1 MFDHILLYNKTPLLK
16 DKSSQIL
23 TQSSFIYY
31 FFKMLLVSCKWAAL
45 NLIVIVPLGVSE
57 PPEWNM
63 CDIFGKDDS
72 APYVT
77 ILFCIVLL

>member
-1 MFDHILLYNKTPLLK
+1 MFDHILLYNNTPLLK

-31 FFKMLLVSCKWAAL
+31 FFKMLLVSCKWAL

>member
-1 MFDHILLYNKTPLLK
+1 
-16 DKSSQIL
+16 
-23 TQSSFIYY
+23 
-31 FFKMLLVSCKWAAL
+31 MLLVSCKWAAL

-57 PPEWNM
+57 PPEWNK

>member
-1 MFDHILLYNKTPLLK
+1 
-16 DKSSQIL
+16 
-23 TQSSFIYY
+23 
-31 FFKMLLVSCKWAAL
+31 MLFVSCKWAAL
-45 NLIVIVPLGVSE
+45 NLIITVPLGVSE